1 MTTVLKSHR
10 LRIILSIVAMAL
22 LFALC
27 AEAEVKGPVV
37 IVSSYNPGEERMKAN
52 INQFYEK
59 YKAKGGDASNIRVEN
74 MNCGI
79 LAEATEWQENLW
91 RLLSKY

>member
-1 MTTVLKSHR
+1 
-10 LRIILSIVAMAL
+10 MAL
-22 LFALC
+22 LYALY

-59 YKAKGGDASNIRVEN
+59 IHSQG
-74 MNCGI
+74 
-79 LAEATEWQENLW
+79 W
-91 RLLSKY
+91 